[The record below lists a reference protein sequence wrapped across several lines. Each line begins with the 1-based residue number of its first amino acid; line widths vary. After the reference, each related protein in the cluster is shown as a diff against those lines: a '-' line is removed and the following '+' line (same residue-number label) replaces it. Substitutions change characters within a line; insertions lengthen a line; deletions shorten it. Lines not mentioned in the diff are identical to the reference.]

1 MTYAQREAELDAI
14 AAIITKNDGRSLD
27 QVDDIPIQGA
37 SWPSRTPVRWA
48 LLVYRQRR
56 GDSGRIDLRWVS

>member
-27 QVDDIPIQGA
+27 QVDDIPIQGLLA
-37 SWPSRTPVRWA
+37 EPHTRSLGPSRLSTAPR
-48 LLVYRQRR
+48 
-56 GDSGRIDLRWVS
+56 